1 MAITD
6 FGGSE
11 VIKSG
16 VIFNKDLGLSKE
28 TLNDYEPVL
37 GISAP
42 TDLFENDPNIV
53 CLTDQS
59 FKSVAYDPE
68 LHVFVMLFNSAA
80 IE

>member
-42 TDLFENDPNIV
+42 TDLF
-53 CLTDQS
+53 
-59 FKSVAYDPE
+59 
-68 LHVFVMLFNSAA
+68 
-80 IE
+80 